1 MYCKTS
7 TWRISRKHCNTRTQL
22 CFAKFG
28 LSRYSIVHSLRNR
41 DAMIRH
47 VITAIGMYISSP
59 CFRSAV
65 WGAFPKLR
73 LWPLSSAT
81 LTLTTCGKKNQIKMW
96 PIRVMKACVECFR
109 TWNQINV
116 NLMQLWNVLCA
127 FVSSIPYHVSTD
139 RQKTHKKKTFIRLKR
154 LNSEKC
160 SSKKKNVAAGGKKK
174 NGKKNAA
181 GDKDYKEESVEILA
195 WYWHNSNVVAS
206 LFLSSL
212 SSLQT
217 YSSHPWNFLYLWF
230 ILSGIS
236 LPFCNSQKFSA

>member
-1 MYCKTS
+1 MKRRTLGVTS
-7 TWRISRKHCNTRTQL
+7 TYRPTYCRFWCTAKHRLGEFLVNTVIL
-22 CFAKFG
+22 ENAKFG

-127 FVSSIPYHVSTD
+127 FVSSIPHHVSTD
-139 RQKTHKKKTFIRLKR
+139 RQKTHKKNNICT
-154 LNSEKC
+154 
-160 SSKKKNVAAGGKKK
+160 V
-174 NGKKNAA
+174 
-181 GDKDYKEESVEILA
+181 EETE
-195 WYWHNSNVVAS
+195 
-206 LFLSSL
+206 
-212 SSLQT
+212 
-217 YSSHPWNFLYLWF
+217 
-230 ILSGIS
+230 
-236 LPFCNSQKFSA
+236 